1 MRAES
6 AFQKWQSIPMLLL
19 SLKRFFFL
27 NMTFQNK
34 YSKYKTVFCPKNY
47 LYLKKKHINKT
58 KTMTKISFWNQR
70 RYSRGQKPMPEF
82 SIGKHDQQEFPCSL
96 ETRVWGNDLIKN
108 AKLAKLAQ
116 LQNRSLEA
124 ANPPSKNDSLNTNRT
139 NYPNLYDLLSIIS
152 HRPLSL
158 RSKAEG

>member
-1 MRAES
+1 
-6 AFQKWQSIPMLLL
+6 
-19 SLKRFFFL
+19 
-27 NMTFQNK
+27 
-34 YSKYKTVFCPKNY
+34 
-47 LYLKKKHINKT
+47 
-58 KTMTKISFWNQR
+58 MTKISFWNQR

-158 RSKAEG
+158 RSKAEGQFGQQSKLKNYVFFYCAVTYCWKFPEIETKRQRDRNRDRETET